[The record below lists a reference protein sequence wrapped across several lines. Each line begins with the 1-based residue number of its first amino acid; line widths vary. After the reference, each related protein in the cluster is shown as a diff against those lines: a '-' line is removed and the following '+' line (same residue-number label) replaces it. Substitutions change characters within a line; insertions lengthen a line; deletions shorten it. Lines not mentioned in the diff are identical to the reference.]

1 MDLLNLLNN
10 QSDEFNIGSVGS
22 PSNTTEIIIDINQKS
37 EKKRNLGQ
45 LVCLIQPQEQDKLVV
60 IGQISEIETKNRW
73 HEDLTFR
80 GIIKRRG
87 SLPHL
92 SEKADV
98 RTAKLNVQACFS
110 IAPDGKISEG
120 ILGTSPAT
128 GTPIFSVRD
137 EILDKLLAQYKNQII
152 YLGHAYATDVKMPLW
167 LKHFD
172 RDPKDAKDHEKTGA
186 GEAYH
191 IGVFGKSGSG
201 KSGLAAYMLL
211 GYARHKNMGMIF
223 IDPQNQFASD
233 KDLPFELHNS
243 LKKLD
248 RKVEVYSLTN
258 QIRLGTKSNSV
269 SLFSSI
275 LLKADFYA
283 NIGVKSKGNQE
294 DAAERV
300 KIIIANILSQSKTEL
315 KKAPDDLLVNLIQSL
330 RNDGVALERIYASKD
345 SRKRLENTLDDIM
358 NNSLELKRIKEEI
371 WQPVLDL
378 FLEKDSKSN
387 YRTSLWHIVQKSV
400 TDEQKPIVFL
410 DIQGKGATFAEND
423 EIKALILK
431 EISITLKVAGEEAFN
446 QDKKLNCLICLDEA
460 HRFVKSS
467 FGSDDNTEMS
477 NLTRAFVDGVRTT
490 RKYGLGY
497 MFITQTIASLHKEI
511 VQQLRLY
518 AFGYGLTSGS
528 EYRQIEELVSDK
540 QALSLYKSFVDPQ
553 SNKQYPFMFLGP
565 ISPLSFTGSPL
576 FIQMFTEFNKF
587 KEANKLIEQSQ
598 GNLFNQNTL

>member
-1 MDLLNLLNN
+1 MDLLDLLNN
-10 QSDEFNIGSVGS
+10 QDEFNIGSVGS
-22 PSNTTEIIIDINQKS
+22 PSNTTEILLDINQKS

-45 LVCLIQPQEQDKLVV
+45 LVCLIQPQEQEHLVV

-92 SEKADV
+92 SGKADV

-120 ILGTSPAT
+120 TLGTSPAT

-137 EILDKLLAQYKNQII
+137 EILDKLLEQYRNQII

-172 RDPKDAKDHEKTGA
+172 RGEGGA

-211 GYARHKNMGMIF
+211 GYAKHENMGIIF

-233 KDLPFELHNS
+233 TDLPFKLHES
-243 LKKLD
+243 LRNLG

-258 QIRLGTKSNSV
+258 QIRLGIDKDKKNVGLFT
-269 SLFSSI
+269 SL
-275 LLKADFYA
+275 LLKTDFYK
-283 NIGVKSKGNQE
+283 NLGIKHSENQE
-294 DAAERV
+294 DAAKQV
-300 KIIIANILSQSKTEL
+300 KKIITYILSDSKTEL
-315 KKAPDDLLVNLIQSL
+315 KKPPENLLPQLINLL
-330 RNDGVALERIYASKD
+330 KNDNNALQIIYATPQP
-345 SRKRLENTLDDIM
+345 RKRLESTLDDIS
-358 NNSLELKRIKEEI
+358 NDPRELQRLQQEI
-371 WQPVLDL
+371 WKPVLDL
-378 FLEKDSKSN
+378 FLENDSKGN
-387 YRTSLWHIVQKSV
+387 KRTSLWYIIEQAA
-400 TDEQKPIVFL
+400 TDVQKPIVFL
-410 DIQGKGATFAEND
+410 DIKGEGTTFADNE
-423 EIKALILK
+423 EIKALILR
-431 EISITLKVAGEEAFN
+431 EISITLKVAGEKAFKN
-446 QDKKLNCLICLDEA
+446 NKKLNCLICLDEA

-467 FGSDDNTEMS
+467 FGNDDNSEMS

-511 VQQLRLY
+511 IQQLRLY

-576 FIQMFTEFNKF
+576 FIQMFTEFSQF
-587 KEANKLIEQSQ
+587 KDANKLVEQSQ

>member
-1 MDLLNLLNN
+1 MDLLDLLNN

-22 PSNTTEIIIDINQKS
+22 PSNTTEILIDINQKS

-45 LVCLIQPQEQDKLVV
+45 LVYLIQPQEQEKLVV

-137 EILDKLLAQYKNQII
+137 EILDNLLAQYKNQII

-172 RDPKDAKDHEKTGA
+172 RDPKDAKDDEKTGA

-233 KDLPFELHNS
+233 KDLPLKLHDS
-243 LKKLD
+243 LKKLG

-258 QIRLGTKSNSV
+258 QIRLGTESNAV

-283 NIGVKSKGNQE
+283 NIGVKFKENQK

-315 KKAPDDLLVNLIQSL
+315 KKAPDDLLIQLIQSL
-330 RNDGVALERIYASKD
+330 RNDSVALERIYSSKE
-345 SRKRLENTLDDIM
+345 SRKRLENTLDAEMLNVVTKLYIFKY
-358 NNSLELKRIKEEI
+358 SSIIK
-371 WQPVLDL
+371 
-378 FLEKDSKSN
+378 
-387 YRTSLWHIVQKSV
+387 
-400 TDEQKPIVFL
+400 
-410 DIQGKGATFAEND
+410 GKNVN
-423 EIKALILK
+423 
-431 EISITLKVAGEEAFN
+431 IS
-446 QDKKLNCLICLDEA
+446 
-460 HRFVKSS
+460 
-467 FGSDDNTEMS
+467 
-477 NLTRAFVDGVRTT
+477 
-490 RKYGLGY
+490 
-497 MFITQTIASLHKEI
+497 
-511 VQQLRLY
+511 
-518 AFGYGLTSGS
+518 
-528 EYRQIEELVSDK
+528 
-540 QALSLYKSFVDPQ
+540 
-553 SNKQYPFMFLGP
+553 
-565 ISPLSFTGSPL
+565 
-576 FIQMFTEFNKF
+576 
-587 KEANKLIEQSQ
+587 
-598 GNLFNQNTL
+598 

>member
-1 MDLLNLLNN
+1 MNNIDLIDLITN

-45 LVCLIQPQEQDKLVV
+45 LVCLVQPQDQENLVV

-73 HEDLTFR
+73 HEDITFR
-80 GIIKRRG
+80 GVIKRRG

-92 SEKADV
+92 SGKADV

-120 ILGTSPAT
+120 TLGTSPAT
-128 GTPIFSVRD
+128 GTAIYSVRD
-137 EILDKLLAQYKNQII
+137 EILDKLLEQYKNQII
-152 YLGHAYATDVKMPLW
+152 YLGNAYATNVKMPLW

-172 RDPKDAKDHEKTGA
+172 RGEGGA

-211 GYARHKNMGMIF
+211 GYAKHHNMGIIF

-233 KDLPFELHNS
+233 TDLPFKLHDSLRELG
-243 LKKLD
+243 
-248 RKVEVYSLTN
+248 RTVQVYRLTD
-258 QIRLGTKSNSV
+258 QIRLGTKNNAV
-269 SLFSSI
+269 NLFTSL
-275 LLKADFYA
+275 LLKADFYR
-283 NIGVKSKGNQE
+283 NIGVRNKENQE
-294 DAAERV
+294 YASEEIAR
-300 KIIIANILSQSKTEL
+300 IIRTVLNAQKLELKNCTHSFMLDVLTDLSQ
-315 KKAPDDLLVNLIQSL
+315 DN
-330 RNDGVALERIYASKD
+330 NALTRIYASNQP
-345 SRKRLENTLDDIM
+345 RQRLQNTLTEII
-358 NNSLELKRIKEEI
+358 NNQIEFDRIEKQI

-378 FLEKDSKSN
+378 FLENDSHN
-387 YRTSLWHIVQKSV
+387 NRRTSLWRIVSKSA
-400 TDEQKPIVFL
+400 TDKNKPVVFL
-410 DIQGKGATFAEND
+410 DIKGEGTTFADNE

-431 EISITLKVAGEEAFN
+431 EISITLKVEGEKAFKQN
-446 QDKKLNCLICLDEA
+446 ERLNCLICLDEA

-467 FGSDDNTEMS
+467 FATDDNSEMS

-511 VQQLRLY
+511 IQQLRLY

-528 EYRQIEELVSDK
+528 EYRQIEELVSEK

-576 FIQMFTEFNKF
+576 FIQMFTEFSKF
-587 KEANKLIEQSQ
+587 KEANKSFTPEQS
-598 GNLFNQNTL
+598 NLFGNNTL

>member
-1 MDLLNLLNN
+1 MDLLDLLNN
-10 QSDEFNIGSVGS
+10 QDEFNIGSVGS
-22 PSNTTEIIIDINQKS
+22 PSNTTEILLDINQKS

-45 LVCLIQPQEQDKLVV
+45 LVCLIQPQEQEHLVV

-92 SEKADV
+92 SGKADV

-120 ILGTSPAT
+120 TLGTSPAT

-137 EILDKLLAQYKNQII
+137 EILDKLLEQYRNQII

-172 RDPKDAKDHEKTGA
+172 RGDGGA

-211 GYARHKNMGMIF
+211 GYAKHKNMGIIF

-233 KDLPFELHNS
+233 TDLPFKLHDS
-243 LKKLD
+243 LRKLG
-248 RKVEVYSLTN
+248 RIVNVYRLTS
-258 QIRLGTKSNSV
+258 QIRLGTKNQAV
-269 SLFSSI
+269 SLFASL
-275 LLKADFYA
+275 LLKTDFYR
-283 NIGVKSKGNQE
+283 NIGVRSQENQE
-294 DAAERV
+294 YASEEIAR
-300 KIIIANILSQSKTEL
+300 IIRSILSEQKLEI
-315 KKAPDDLLVNLIQSL
+315 KKSPNNLLVHALTSL
-330 RNDGVALERIYASKD
+330 RNDNNALQRIYATKQPKD
-345 SRKRLENTLDDIM
+345 RLEQALDNLI
-358 NNSLELKRIKEEI
+358 NEEIELQRVQQEI

-378 FLEKDSKSN
+378 FLENDSKGN
-387 YRTSLWHIVQKSV
+387 HRNSLWHIVKQAA
-400 TDEQKPIVFL
+400 TDIQKPIVFL
-410 DIQGKGATFAEND
+410 DIKGEGTTFADNE

-431 EISITLKVAGEEAFN
+431 EISIILKVAGEESFN

-467 FGSDDNTEMS
+467 FGSDDKTEMS

-576 FIQMFTEFNKF
+576 FIQMFTEFSQF
-587 KEANKLIEQSQ
+587 KDANKLVEQSQ

>member
-1 MDLLNLLNN
+1 MDLLDLLDN

-22 PSNTTEIIIDINQKS
+22 PSNTTEILIDINQKS

-45 LVCLIQPQEQDKLVV
+45 LVCLIQPQEQEKLVV

-120 ILGTSPAT
+120 TLGTSPAT
-128 GTPIFSVRD
+128 GTRIFSVRD
-137 EILDKLLAQYKNQII
+137 EILDKLLEQYKKQII

-172 RDPKDAKDHEKTGA
+172 RGDGGA

-211 GYARHKNMGMIF
+211 GYARHKNMGIIF

-233 KDLPFELHNS
+233 TDLPFKLHES
-243 LKKLD
+243 LRNLG

-258 QIRLGTKSNSV
+258 QIRLGIDKDKKNVGLFT
-269 SLFSSI
+269 SL
-275 LLKADFYA
+275 LLKTDFYK
-283 NIGVKSKGNQE
+283 NLGIKHSENQE
-294 DAAERV
+294 DAAKQV
-300 KIIIANILSQSKTEL
+300 KKIITDILSDSNTEL
-315 KKAPDDLLVNLIQSL
+315 KKPPENLLPQLINLL
-330 RNDGVALERIYASKD
+330 KNDNNALQIIYATPQP
-345 SRKRLENTLDDIM
+345 RKRLESTLDDIS
-358 NNSLELKRIKEEI
+358 NDPRELERLQQEI
-371 WQPVLDL
+371 WKPVLDL
-378 FLEKDSKSN
+378 FLENDSKGN
-387 YRTSLWHIVQKSV
+387 KRTSLWYIVEQAA
-400 TDEQKPIVFL
+400 TDVQKPIVFL
-410 DIQGKGATFAEND
+410 DIKGEGTTFADNE
-423 EIKALILK
+423 EIKALILR
-431 EISITLKVAGEEAFN
+431 EISITLKVAGEKAFKN
-446 QDKKLNCLICLDEA
+446 NKKLNCLICLDEA

-467 FGSDDNTEMS
+467 FGNDDNSEMS

-576 FIQMFTEFNKF
+576 FIQMFTEFSQF
-587 KEANKLIEQSQ
+587 KDANKMVEQSQ

>member
-1 MDLLNLLNN
+1 MDLLDKLNN
-10 QSDEFNIGSVGS
+10 HSDQFNIGSVGS

-45 LVCLIQPQEQDKLVV
+45 LVCLVQPQDQEKLVV
-60 IGQISEIETKNRW
+60 IGQISEIETQNRW

-110 IAPDGKISEG
+110 IAPDGKITAG
-120 ILGTSPAT
+120 TLGTSPAT
-128 GTPIFSVRD
+128 GTPIISVRD
-137 EILDKLLAQYKNQII
+137 EILDKLLEQYKNQII
-152 YLGHAYATDVKMPLW
+152 YLGNAYATDVKMPLW

-172 RDPKDAKDHEKTGA
+172 RGEGGA

-201 KSGLAAYMLL
+201 KSGLGAYILL
-211 GYARHKNMGMIF
+211 GYAQHKNMGIIF

-233 KDLPFELHNS
+233 TDLPFKLHDS
-243 LKKLD
+243 LRNLG
-248 RKVEVYSLTN
+248 RKVEVYRLTN
-258 QIRLGTKSNSV
+258 QIRLGTKNNAV
-269 SLFSSI
+269 NLFSSL
-275 LLKADFYA
+275 LLKTEFYR
-283 NIGVKSKGNQE
+283 NIGVRNKENQDYASDE
-294 DAAERV
+294 VSR
-300 KIIIANILSQSKTEL
+300 IIRDILSNQDPRIEL
-315 KKAPDDLLVNLIQSL
+315 KNAGDDLLMNVLQSL
-330 RNDGVALERIYASKD
+330 RQDNNALQRIYASTQP
-345 SRKRLENTLDDIM
+345 RQRLQNTLQELID
-358 NNSLELKRIKEEI
+358 NNREFERVQQEI

-378 FLEKDSKSN
+378 FLESDSQGNHRS
-387 YRTSLWHIVQKSV
+387 SLWHIVQKSA

-410 DIQGKGATFAEND
+410 DIKGEGTTFADNE

-431 EISITLKVAGEEAFN
+431 EISTILKVAGENAFN
-446 QDKKLNCLICLDEA
+446 EDKKLNCLICLDEA

-467 FGSDDNTEMS
+467 FGNSDNSEMS
-477 NLTRAFVDGVRTT
+477 NLTRTFVDGVRTT

-511 VQQLRLY
+511 VGQLRLY

-565 ISPLSFTGSPL
+565 VSPLSFTGSPL
-576 FIQMFTEFNKF
+576 FVQMFTEFSQFQN
-587 KEANKLIEQSQ
+587 ANNFQSSDE
-598 GNLFNQNTL
+598 FDF

>member
-1 MDLLNLLNN
+1 MDLLDLLNDHSN
-10 QSDEFNIGSVGS
+10 QFNIGSVGS

-37 EKKRNLGQ
+37 EQKRNLGQ
-45 LVCLIQPQEQDKLVV
+45 LVCLIQPQEQEQLVV

-92 SEKADV
+92 SGKADV

-110 IAPDGKISEG
+110 IALDGTISEG
-120 ILGTSPAT
+120 TLGTSPAT

-137 EILDKLLAQYKNQII
+137 EILDKLLEQYKNQII
-152 YLGHAYATDVKMPLW
+152 YLGNAYATDVKMPLW

-172 RDPKDAKDHEKTGA
+172 RGEGGA

-191 IGVFGKSGSG
+191 IGIFGKSGSG
-201 KSGLAAYMLL
+201 KSGLAAYFLL
-211 GYARHKNMGMIF
+211 GYARHRNMGIIF

-233 KDLPFELHNS
+233 TDLPFKLHDS
-243 LKKLD
+243 LRNLG
-248 RKVEVYSLTN
+248 RTVQIYSLTN
-258 QIRLGTKSNSV
+258 QIRLGTGNKAVNLFT
-269 SLFSSI
+269 SL
-275 LLKADFYA
+275 LLKAGFYQQ
-283 NIGVKSKGNQE
+283 IGISPKSKDNQE
-294 DAAERV
+294 YASEEVARIVRD
-300 KIIIANILSQSKTEL
+300 ILSNHRPRIEL
-315 KKAPDDLLVNLIQSL
+315 KNAPDDLLLNVLNSL
-330 RNDGVALERIYASKD
+330 RNDSNSLQRIYASTQPRQRMEQALDNIINEDIEFKRVKD
-345 SRKRLENTLDDIM
+345 EA
-358 NNSLELKRIKEEI
+358 

-378 FLEKDSKSN
+378 FLERDSNKN
-387 YRTSLWHIVQKSV
+387 RRTSLWHIVKKSA

-410 DIQGKGATFAEND
+410 DIKGEGTTFADNE
-423 EIKALILK
+423 EIKALILR
-431 EISITLKVAGEEAFN
+431 EISNTLKVSGEELFKK
-446 QDKKLNCLICLDEA
+446 DKKLNCLICLDEA

-467 FGSDDNTEMS
+467 FGSNDNSEMS
-477 NLTRAFVDGVRTT
+477 NLTRTFVDGVRTT

-553 SNKQYPFMFLGP
+553 SNKQYPFMFIGP
-565 ISPLSFTGSPL
+565 VSPLSFTGSPL
-576 FIQMFTEFNKF
+576 FIQMFTEFCQF
-587 KEANKLIEQSQ
+587 KDANRLVKQSQ
-598 GNLFNQNTL
+598 GNLFSDNVL

>member
-1 MDLLNLLNN
+1 MDLLDKLNN
-10 QSDEFNIGSVGS
+10 HSDQFNIGSVGS

-45 LVCLIQPQEQDKLVV
+45 LVCLVQPQDQENLVV
-60 IGQISEIETKNRW
+60 IGQISEIETQNRW

-110 IAPDGKISEG
+110 IAPDGKITAG
-120 ILGTSPAT
+120 TLGTSPAT
-128 GTPIFSVRD
+128 GTPIISVRD
-137 EILDKLLAQYKNQII
+137 EILDKLLEQYKNQII
-152 YLGHAYATDVKMPLW
+152 YLGNAYATDVKMPLW

-172 RDPKDAKDHEKTGA
+172 RGEGGA

-211 GYARHKNMGMIF
+211 GYAQHKNMGIIF
-223 IDPQNQFASD
+223 IDPQNQFASET
-233 KDLPFELHNS
+233 DLPFKLHDS
-243 LKKLD
+243 LRKLG
-248 RKVEVYSLTN
+248 RKVEVYRLTN
-258 QIRLGTKSNSV
+258 QIRLGTKNNAV
-269 SLFSSI
+269 NLFCSL
-275 LLKADFYA
+275 LLKTEFYR
-283 NIGVKSKGNQE
+283 NIGVRSKENQDYASDEVSRIIRDTLSNQE
-294 DAAERV
+294 V
-300 KIIIANILSQSKTEL
+300 EL
-315 KKAPDDLLVNLIQSL
+315 KKGGDDLLLNVLQSL
-330 RNDGVALERIYASKD
+330 RQDNNALQRVYASSQPRQRLQD
-345 SRKRLENTLDDIM
+345 TLQELIDNDREFKRVQQ
-358 NNSLELKRIKEEI
+358 EI

-378 FLEKDSKSN
+378 FLENDSQGNRRS
-387 YRTSLWHIVQKSV
+387 SLWHIVQKSAS
-400 TDEQKPIVFL
+400 DEQKPIVFL
-410 DIQGKGATFAEND
+410 DIKGEGTTFADNE

-431 EISITLKVAGEEAFN
+431 EISTILKVAGENAFKE
-446 QDKKLNCLICLDEA
+446 DKKLNCLICLDEA

-467 FGSDDNTEMS
+467 FGNDDNSEMS
-477 NLTRAFVDGVRTT
+477 NLTRTFVDGVRTT

-511 VQQLRLY
+511 VGQLRLY

-565 ISPLSFTGSPL
+565 VSPLSFTGSPL
-576 FIQMFTEFNKF
+576 FVQMFTEFSQFQN
-587 KEANKLIEQSQ
+587 ANNLQSSDE
-598 GNLFNQNTL
+598 FHF